1 MPRVGRIVVITLVAL
16 GLSASAHAQTAQADD
31 EHSPGHVFWV
41 LPAFNVD
48 NQQQA
53 GSLTARQK
61 FDVWAQGATDPI
73 GLAFK
78 GVQAALEH
86 SSSGF
91 CGYGSGLSGYG
102 KCYAA
107 GVADGD
113 ISAFVGDYA
122 FASLLHQDPRYF
134 REGKG
139 GSRNRFTYSLS
150 RVFVRQQDSG
160 DTAVSTS
167 LIGTVVAATASN
179 LYYPRA
185 QRGVGLTMSRI
196 GWDLGSTALFNLA
209 AEYWPDVQR
218 HLHHAPTA
226 SVQKSGQKDKATD

>member
-1 MPRVGRIVVITLVAL
+1 MTCVGRIVVITLVAF
-16 GLSASAHAQTAQADD
+16 GLSATAHAQTAQADD

-53 GSLTARQK
+53 DPLTPRQK
-61 FDVWAQGATDPI
+61 FDLWTQGAADPI

-91 CGYGSGLSGYG
+91 CGYSGGLSGYG

-113 ISAFVGDYA
+113 ISTFIGNYA
-122 FASLLHQDPRYF
+122 FAALFQQDPRYF
-134 REGKG
+134 RRGEGG
-139 GSRNRFTYSLS
+139 ARHRLTYSLS
-150 RVFVRQQDSG
+150 QVFVRRQDSG
-160 DTAVSTS
+160 ATAANTA
-167 LIGTVVAATASN
+167 LIGTVIAGATSN

-196 GWDLGSTALFNLA
+196 GWDLGSTALFNIA

>member
-1 MPRVGRIVVITLVAL
+1 MTCVGRIVVITLAAF
-16 GLSASAHAQTAQADD
+16 GLSATAHAQTAQADD

-53 GSLTARQK
+53 DPLTPRQK
-61 FDVWAQGATDPI
+61 FDLWAQGAADPI

-78 GVQAALEH
+78 GVQAGLEH

-91 CGYGSGLSGYG
+91 CGYSGGLSGYG

-113 ISAFVGDYA
+113 ISTFIGNYA
-122 FASLLHQDPRYF
+122 FAALFQQDPRYF
-134 REGKG
+134 RRGEGG
-139 GSRNRFTYSLS
+139 ARHRLTYSLS
-150 RVFVRQQDSG
+150 QVFVRRQDSG
-160 DTAVSTS
+160 ATAANTA
-167 LIGTVVAATASN
+167 LIGTVIAGATSN

-196 GWDLGSTALFNLA
+196 GWDLGSTALFNIA